1 MAAGETLVV
10 LATDPEAPIDLAA
23 LASDEGHGFARERR
37 GDEWAITLTKGA
49 AGRYGRAEG
58 NPSRQPDMTPQT
70 DAAPAPVSAFSL
82 RGRRTVVTGASTG
95 IGSAIALAL
104 GAAGAHVAGIYKT
117 DPEGAER
124 TEAGVR
130 DHGVECVMVEG
141 DTGDVR
147 DVERLARL
155 ACDRFGGIDVW
166 INNAARLMV
175 RPLLETSDE
184 DWHGLLAAN
193 LHGYFYGCRA
203 AGRIMVAQGAGGRI
217 VNVASAADVL
227 VVADLGAYIAAKGAI
242 VAMTKVL
249 ALELAD
255 HGITVNAISPGAI
268 DTPLNQTAFTPEVR
282 RRYEQRIGMHRLGT
296 PQEVADATLFLA
308 SDASRYVTGQELIV
322 DGGLTVN
329 GTVGHVRD

>member
-1 MAAGETLVV
+1 MAA
-10 LATDPEAPIDLAA
+10 
-23 LASDEGHGFARERR
+23 ARSS
-37 GDEWAITLTKGA
+37 
-49 AGRYGRAEG
+49 
-58 NPSRQPDMTPQT
+58 P
-70 DAAPAPVSAFSL
+70 
-82 RGRRTVVTGASTG
+82 GASTG

-130 DHGVECVMVEG
+130 EHGVDCFLVEG
-141 DTGDVR
+141 DTGSVADV
-147 DVERLARL
+147 DRLAEL
-155 ACDRFGGIDVW
+155 ACDRFGGIDIW

-175 RPLLETSDE
+175 KPLLETTDE

-203 AGRIMVAQGAGGRI
+203 AGRAMVARGAGGRI
-217 VNVASAADVL
+217 INVSSAADIL

-255 HGITVNAISPGAI
+255 HAITVNAIAPGAI
-268 DTPLNQTAFTPEVR
+268 DTPLNKTAFTPEVR
-282 RRYEQRIGMHRLGT
+282 ARVRAADRAAPARDGRGGRRRDAVPRLRRLPLHDRPGAR
-296 PQEVADATLFLA
+296 P
-308 SDASRYVTGQELIV
+308 R
-322 DGGLTVN
+322 
-329 GTVGHVRD
+329 RRR